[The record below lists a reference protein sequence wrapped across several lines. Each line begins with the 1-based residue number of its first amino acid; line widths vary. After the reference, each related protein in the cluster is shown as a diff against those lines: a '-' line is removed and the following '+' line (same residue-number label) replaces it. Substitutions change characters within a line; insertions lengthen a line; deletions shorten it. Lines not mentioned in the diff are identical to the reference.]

1 MMSSRRLISLSSV
14 SLQVLLAL
22 VLTFS
27 SLSAST
33 GAVQAA
39 SPGISIVSVVPDVSV
54 TVLTSNF
61 PANQLF
67 NVRMGDIGSL
77 GVNGTIVATT
87 NSGAG
92 GSFQATYNIPEHLK
106 GMAQISIRMESEKG
120 FYAYNYFENRAG
132 GTTTTTTTTSSSSAV
147 VPAMEIPQANVT
159 PIAGYSGVPTFSIT
173 AVQQDHS
180 VKILTYNFPPNQLF
194 TVKMGATGTQAA
206 DGVVVS
212 TTNSGAGGSFAETYM
227 IPESLKG
234 TTQIALRLECPAGY
248 VAYNVF
254 QNTVTQTVYTPG
266 TTTSGYKGIPTFAI
280 TSVTPNTSVSIQT
293 NNFPLNKDFTVRMGA
308 YGTLGKGGIIVT
320 TTNSGGTGS
329 FNATYEIPPAL
340 RYNGQIAIRLESAD
354 GYYAYNWFG
363 NFAPAPVPVIAMPAA
378 TQPASVSTPA
388 ANETPTAALPTPV
401 PTAVLPAY
409 TGVPS
414 FAITTV
420 IKDTSVTINAVNFPP
435 NQTFKVLMG
444 AYGSMAVGGTE
455 VTSTTSDEGGA
466 FISTYEIPA
475 ALRGVHQIAMR
486 MESPTGYFAYNYFFN
501 VSTP

>member
-1 MMSSRRLISLSSV
+1 MSARRLISISSA
-14 SLQVLLAL
+14 SLQFLL
-22 VLTFS
+22 VLVLAFS
-27 SLSAST
+27 SLSATT

-39 SPGISIVSVVPDVSV
+39 SPGITIVSVVPDVSV
-54 TVLTSNF
+54 TVLTNNF

-92 GSFQATYNIPEHLK
+92 GSFQATYNIPDNLK
-106 GMAQISIRMESEKG
+106 GMAQISIRMESDKG
-120 FYAYNYFENRAG
+120 FYAYNYFENKAG
-132 GTTTTTTTTSSSSAV
+132 GTTTTTTTSSAV
-147 VPAMEIPQANVT
+147 VPAVAIPQTNVT

-173 AVQQDHS
+173 AVQQDNS

-206 DGVVVS
+206 DGVIVS
-212 TTNSGAGGSFAETYM
+212 TTNSGAGGSFAETYA
-227 IPESLKG
+227 IPEALKG
-234 TTQIALRLECPAGY
+234 TSQIALRLECPAGY

-254 QNTVTQTVYTPG
+254 QNTVTQTVYTAG
-266 TTTSGYKGIPTFAI
+266 TTSSGYKGIPTFII

-308 YGTLGKGGIIVT
+308 YGTLGEAGVIVT
-320 TTNSGGTGS
+320 TTNSGASGS
-329 FNATYEIPPAL
+329 FTATYEIPPAF
-340 RYNGQIAIRLESAD
+340 RYNGQIAIRLESPD

-363 NFAPAPVPVIAMPAA
+363 NFAPAPVPATAVPAA
-378 TQPASVSTPA
+378 AQPVAGSTPVA
-388 ANETPTAALPTPV
+388 GETPSAVMPTAA
-401 PTAVLPAY
+401 PTAVLPVY

-414 FAITTV
+414 FTVTNV
-420 IKDTSVTINAVNFPP
+420 IKDTSITIQAVNFPP

-444 AYGSMAVGGTE
+444 AYGTSAVGGTV

-501 VSTP
+501 ITTP